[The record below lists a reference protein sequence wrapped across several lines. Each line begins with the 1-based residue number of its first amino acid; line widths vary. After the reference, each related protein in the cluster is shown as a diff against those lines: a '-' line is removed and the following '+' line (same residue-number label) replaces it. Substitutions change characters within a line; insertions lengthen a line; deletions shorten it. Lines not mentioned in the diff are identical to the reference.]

1 MPAWVAFGWSLWT
14 LLGAHL
20 FFLRPP
26 ALLHFYDE
34 GYINAFA
41 WRMIDGHML
50 PYVDAVS
57 HRGPLLYWI
66 AALAAKLGSPT
77 SWVPI
82 RICSLV
88 VTIAPV
94 IFIFAAAYRAKK
106 PLAGGIA
113 AIATVVA
120 LLLALGPGDGI
131 AFNGEHVLNVF
142 ATAAF
147 FSLVVALDR
156 RRPTPS
162 VALVGLAG
170 ALAAM
175 SALSKQVGAAM
186 IPALALWVIA
196 AAVSRRSLERSQRW
210 KLVLAFAAGVAVP
223 VATVLLRYAVVHEL
237 NTFIYWAI
245 RYNSEIYMAPYAHAI
260 WRTTVNGW
268 MAEHVVL
275 LSIAIVTIGW
285 GLTWPIARANRMCNL
300 ACAWDEE
307 GFRAT
312 VSLEALLAIAA
323 SNAALRDFP
332 HYYVQ
337 VVPWC
342 GLLLG
347 LFIEHA
353 LVGGGS
359 HRSTYRAAVI
369 VLPALFFTASVW
381 HHRVRAYRIDRATH
395 NAWQDSRNG
404 PICVFVREHSSPTDK
419 LFVWGFLPELYTSC
433 DRRSAS
439 RYVFTT
445 FVAGVVPWF
454 GNTSVEEEDRRA
466 VPGSREILLS
476 ELEAAKP
483 PVIVDAAQTTL
494 ANRSM
499 ARYAVLS
506 KYLDDH
512 YCPAGE
518 QQALKVYLRKT
529 PEGACPP

>member
-1 MPAWVAFGWSLWT
+1 MPARPTARQGSPSAPPTRRGPMPASPPFPARSPVNRARRRVVAASASHAPPSGCGAPAHQVKPAPATRPPRHNAGSPAHFSGPGRARIFEVASAPLHRFKRLVPDMPAWVAFGWSLWT

-210 KLVLAFAAGVAVP
+210 KLVLAFAAGLAVP

-260 WRTTVNGW
+260 WRT
-268 MAEHVVL
+268 
-275 LSIAIVTIGW
+275 
-285 GLTWPIARANRMCNL
+285 
-300 ACAWDEE
+300 
-307 GFRAT
+307 
-312 VSLEALLAIAA
+312 
-323 SNAALRDFP
+323 
-332 HYYVQ
+332 
-337 VVPWC
+337 
-342 GLLLG
+342 
-347 LFIEHA
+347 
-353 LVGGGS
+353 
-359 HRSTYRAAVI
+359 
-369 VLPALFFTASVW
+369 
-381 HHRVRAYRIDRATH
+381 
-395 NAWQDSRNG
+395 
-404 PICVFVREHSSPTDK
+404 
-419 LFVWGFLPELYTSC
+419 
-433 DRRSAS
+433 
-439 RYVFTT
+439 
-445 FVAGVVPWF
+445 
-454 GNTSVEEEDRRA
+454 
-466 VPGSREILLS
+466 
-476 ELEAAKP
+476 
-483 PVIVDAAQTTL
+483 
-494 ANRSM
+494 
-499 ARYAVLS
+499 
-506 KYLDDH
+506 
-512 YCPAGE
+512 
-518 QQALKVYLRKT
+518 
-529 PEGACPP
+529 